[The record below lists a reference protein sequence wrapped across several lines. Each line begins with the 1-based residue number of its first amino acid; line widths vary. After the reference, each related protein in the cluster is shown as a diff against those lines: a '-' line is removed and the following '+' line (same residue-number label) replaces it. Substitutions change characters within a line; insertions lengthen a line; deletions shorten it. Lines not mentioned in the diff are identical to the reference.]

1 MQVAT
6 YIVRQNALKSQKI
19 NAKQNI
25 KKLSGIYAD
34 FLIPIFFKPNVVII

>member
-6 YIVRQNALKSQKI
+6 YIVRQNALKKSQKI
-19 NAKQNI
+19 NAKQKN
-25 KKLSGIYAD
+25 KLFGIYAD